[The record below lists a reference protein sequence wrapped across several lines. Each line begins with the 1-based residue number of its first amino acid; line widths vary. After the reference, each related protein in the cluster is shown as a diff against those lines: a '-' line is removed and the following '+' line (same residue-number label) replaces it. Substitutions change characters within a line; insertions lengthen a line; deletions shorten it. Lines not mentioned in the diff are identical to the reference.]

1 MLEVVAETEAPSLPY
16 EELLAGAV
24 CEEPQAERAERI
36 KAAAAAQAE
45 LTAASERAR
54 NLELKFLYNSLLLS
68 QVTPLSL

>member
-1 MLEVVAETEAPSLPY
+1 MVAETEAPLQPY

-45 LTAASERAR
+45 LTAANERAR
-54 NLELKFLYNSLLLS
+54 NPERELLHKQLTL
-68 QVTPLSL
+68 

>member
-1 MLEVVAETEAPSLPY
+1 MSVSQVLEVVAETEAPLLPY

-45 LTAASERAR
+45 LTAANERAR
-54 NLELKFLYNSLLLS
+54 KPEL
-68 QVTPLSL
+68 